1 MLTCHYACSISWIY
15 VCRDTEYANLATQL
29 DIFDEEFVEDEEVL
43 AGEGGIDISDH
54 KNVFRAVCTKVIT
67 TDVWHPIAS
76 SFFGSKKFSKFV
88 DLCVICPTM

>member
-1 MLTCHYACSISWIY
+1 MLTCHYTCSISCIY
-15 VCRDTEYANLATQL
+15 ICRDTEYTNLATQL

-67 TDVWHPIAS
+67 TDGWRH
-76 SFFGSKKFSKFV
+76 
-88 DLCVICPTM
+88 IC